1 MSNFTLIL
9 TFDWST
15 YGTPGFTGR
24 FTSQEWSKDG
34 GTPYPD
40 FIAADLN
47 VGDTMTVE
55 IKSLTPNPNLT
66 VNQLTVIFAKEAG
79 AGNEPCTPFRWTN
92 TDVEPNVTTLLG
104 ILVFTPGE
112 DGSLASGSW
121 LSSSCDDTYPP
132 TPEGE
137 NLLTVATTAVS
148 AFKSILCA
156 EIWDNKDNKA
166 FFTHD
171 PEMDINP

>member
-1 MSNFTLIL
+1 MSNFALIL
-9 TFDWST
+9 TFDWGT

-47 VGDTMTVE
+47 IGDTMTIE
-55 IKSLTPNPNLT
+55 IQPLAANANLM
-66 VNQLTVIFAKEAG
+66 VHQLTVIFAKEAG
-79 AGNEPCTPFRWTN
+79 TGNEPCTPFRWTN
-92 TDVEPNVTTLLG
+92 LHIIPSVTTLLG
-104 ILVFTPGE
+104 MLVFTPGAT
-112 DGSLASGSW
+112 GSLASGSW
-121 LSSSCDDTYPP
+121 VSTSCENTYPP
-132 TPEGE
+132 TPEDG
-137 NLLTVATTAVS
+137 NLLTVATASVS

-156 EIWDNKDNKA
+156 EIWDNNNNIA